1 MEILGGS
8 AKGMALKVPAGRE
21 VRPTSVRSRRALFD
35 MLGDLT
41 GKHFCDFFAG
51 SGAVGIEAASRGA
64 SHVLLVEKAPAALAA
79 VRDNV
84 KHAQASCPETVFQ
97 ILPGTLPECLRK
109 LTAAAVSPDFIFA
122 DPPYAESAGLLDG
135 ILRNGD
141 FSEWA
146 GDALL
151 LWELPDYR
159 SQLKVFPENWKLK
172 TIRELGASR
181 FLLIERR
188 KNGE

>member
-1 MEILGGS
+1 MEILGGL
-8 AKGMALKVPAGRE
+8 AKGMTLKVPAGRE

-35 MLGDLT
+35 MFGDLT

-79 VRDNV
+79 IRDNV

-97 ILPGTLPECLRK
+97 ILPGPLPECLRK
-109 LTAAAVSPDFIFA
+109 LTAAAVSPDIIFA

>member
-1 MEILGGS
+1 MEILGGL
-8 AKGMALKVPAGRE
+8 AKGLNLKVPAGRE

-84 KHAQASCPETVFQ
+84 RHAQASCPETVFQ

-122 DPPYAESAGLLDG
+122 DPPYAESSGLLDG

-146 GDALL
+146 DDALL

-159 SQLKVFPENWKLK
+159 SPLKVFPENWRLK

-181 FLLIERR
+181 FLLIEKR

>member
-1 MEILGGS
+1 MEILGGL
-8 AKGMALKVPAGRE
+8 AKGMTLKVPAGRE

-135 ILRNGD
+135 ILRNAD

-146 GDALL
+146 GGALL

-159 SQLKVFPENWKLK
+159 SPLKVFPEIWKLK

-181 FLLIERR
+181 FLLIERV

>member
-1 MEILGGS
+1 M
-8 AKGMALKVPAGRE
+8 
-21 VRPTSVRSRRALFD
+21 
-35 MLGDLT
+35 
-41 GKHFCDFFAG
+41 
-51 SGAVGIEAASRGA
+51 
-64 SHVLLVEKAPAALAA
+64 
-79 VRDNV
+79 

-109 LTAAAVSPDFIFA
+109 LTTAAVSPDFIFA

-141 FSEWA
+141 FSEWV
-146 GDALL
+146 GEALL

-159 SQLKVFPENWKLK
+159 SPLKVFPGNWKLK

-181 FLLIERR
+181 FLMIERR